1 MDKARN
7 IKISNR
13 RRIHPREQTTR
24 MSCVLNRWMLKL
36 FRKERAVGLA
46 CRILTAA
53 VSDIPISWSCGRG
66 WLTSVRVAR
75 GVSTSPSAK
84 CHMSQTSEIGSTLYL
99 QGGRYRGSSEPRQT
113 IKPPPHLQRLQLPSL
128 STIVWKRAFPFLDF
142 WVRATCSFAGKG
154 TEHTSSSYISLC
166 DLPDKLRGCCN

>member
-113 IKPPPHLQRLQLPSL
+113 IKPPAPPSEIAAAFIINNRLETSL
-128 STIVWKRAFPFLDF
+128 SISGLL
-142 WVRATCSFAGKG
+142 GK
-154 TEHTSSSYISLC
+154 SYL
-166 DLPDKLRGCCN
+166 